1 MASAILQ
8 MNNQNALQK
17 MMNLSVIW
25 PENQVGPFPVLYL
38 LHGLSDNH
46 SAWMR
51 LSHIEKY
58 VRDLPLIV
66 VMPDGGRGFYCDA
79 KDASKS
85 QYETYIARDVI
96 NFVDNAFNTVPDR
109 RGRVVAGLSM
119 GGYGAMK
126 FALKYP
132 TMFCAAVSHSGAL
145 GFGHNLR
152 DDENLNLE
160 FAQIL
165 GSKPRGG
172 ADDLYALA
180 EKIDREQLPA
190 LRIDCGV
197 DDFLIE
203 DNRAFCKY
211 LQEQKIAHEYQENP
225 GAHTW
230 EYWDLHIQDS
240 LQFFIQHLNLKN
252 AS

>member
-8 MNNQNALQK
+8 MGNQNALQK

-46 SAWMR
+46 SAWTR
-51 LSHIEKY
+51 LSHIENY
-58 VRDLPLIV
+58 VREIPLIV
-66 VMPDGGRGFYCDA
+66 VMPDSGRGFYCDA
-79 KDASKS
+79 KDASKGN
-85 QYETYIARDVI
+85 YETYIARDVT
-96 NFVDNAFNTVPDR
+96 NFVDSAFNTIPDR

-132 TMFCAAVSHSGAL
+132 EMFCAAVSHSGAL
-145 GFGHNLR
+145 GFGHNQR
-152 DDENLNLE
+152 ADEDLNTE

-165 GSKPRGG
+165 GQNARGG
-172 ADDLYALA
+172 DDDLYALA
-180 EKIDREQLPA
+180 EKIERKHLPA
-190 LRIDCGV
+190 LRIDCGG

-203 DNRAFCKY
+203 DNRAFHKY
-211 LQEQKIAHEYQENP
+211 LQELGIEHEYQENP

-230 EYWDLHIQDS
+230 DYWDLHIQDS
-240 LQFFIQHLNLKN
+240 LQFFARHLNLEK
-252 AS
+252 